1 MSATRDPS
9 QKIAFVYSN
18 LYQIYKDGVTEAKA
32 SPTGA
37 SVPGLPISGYVIKA
51 DHHAPAV
58 SPPAPPR
65 VVRPYSPAELI
76 GKRIA
81 RPESI
86 SKPSLESLKQNLK
99 NLNDLHSRLKFMLA
113 ELEEL
118 TRG

>member
-18 LYQIYKDGVTEAKA
+18 LYQIFSDERQRAADAATA
-32 SPTGA
+32 
-37 SVPGLPISGYVIKA
+37 PGLPVSGYVIKA
-51 DHHAPAV
+51 GQRAPAV
-58 SPPAPPR
+58 PPPAPR
-65 VVRPYSPAELI
+65 VVRPYTPAELI
-76 GKRIA
+76 GKRVA

-86 SKPSLESLKQNLK
+86 AKPSLQSLKQNLK
-99 NLNDLHSRLKFMLA
+99 DLNDLHSRLKFMLA